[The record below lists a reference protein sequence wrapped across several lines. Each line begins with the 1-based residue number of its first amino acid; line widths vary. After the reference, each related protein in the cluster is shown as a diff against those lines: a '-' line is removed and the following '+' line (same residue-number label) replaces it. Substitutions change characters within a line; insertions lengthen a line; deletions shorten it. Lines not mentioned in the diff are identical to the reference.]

1 MPERSWCVVEEISLR
16 ELVEVLLRR
25 KWVIVIITALA
36 LATSGILSF
45 FILPPVYE
53 ATATLQ
59 VDLPPVSKTV
69 QEGSPLETLLQSL
82 AMASQQAS
90 LETYRYQVTNPV
102 VLERVQKKL
111 GLDPQT
117 YPLQALQSAIKVQN
131 PKNTNLLE
139 IHASNTDPRLAR
151 DLANTVAEEYIAF
164 MQDLQARRFN
174 QVSSTI
180 EAQQKKEEEKLNQVM
195 EEYRQFLAQPRS
207 VKQLQ
212 AELEAKVQ
220 LLTGFKTDLKKTEVD
235 LEGARQALRAAEA
248 RLAETPAT
256 LKTVKVVGEDPL
268 LLNVTESKSGRPAQE
283 LAGLKLESEEPNPI
297 YLSLATQANTYR
309 MQVAQLQEKITS
321 LQQAIGATEKEL
333 QILQEELASKQVIED
348 RYQAQIKNLQENF
361 RSLLARGEDARVAS
375 SLDTSVQTRL
385 IAPAI
390 EPSYPVK
397 PRKSLNVA
405 VATVLG
411 LMVGVFAA
419 FFLEMWNAPVPRT
432 EVNIVQS

>member
-1 MPERSWCVVEEISLR
+1 MEEISLR
-16 ELVEVLLRR
+16 ELVEVLVRR
-25 KWVIVIITALA
+25 KWVIAFVTAMA
-36 LATSGILSF
+36 LVSSGVLSF

-59 VDLPPVSKTV
+59 VDLPPVPKTA
-69 QEGSPLETLLQSL
+69 QEGSPLEALLQSL

-90 LETYRYQVTNPV
+90 LETYCYQVTNPV
-102 VLERVQKKL
+102 VLECVQKKL

-117 YPLQALQSAIKVQN
+117 YSPQALQSAIKVQN

-139 IHASNTDPRLAR
+139 IRVSNTDARLAR
-151 DLANTVAEEYIAF
+151 DLANTVAQEYIAF
-164 MQDLQARRFN
+164 MQDLQAKRLN

-220 LLTGFKTDLKKTEVD
+220 LLTGFKTDLRKTQVE
-235 LEGARQALRAAEA
+235 LEGARRALEAAEA

-268 LLNVTESKSGRPAQE
+268 LLNIAESKSGRPAQD
-283 LAGLKLESEEPNPI
+283 LAGLKLENEEPNPI

-309 MQVAQLQEKITS
+309 MQVAQLQEKIAS

-333 QILQEELASKQVIED
+333 QVLQEELASKQVIDD

-361 RSLLARGEDARVAS
+361 RSLLARSEDARVAS

-385 IAPAI
+385 IAPAV
-390 EPSYPVK
+390 EPSHPVK
-397 PRKSLNVA
+397 PRKLLNIA
-405 VATVLG
+405 VATLLG

-419 FFLEMWNAPVPRT
+419 FFLEMWSASAPRT
-432 EVNIVQS
+432 EVNIIQS